1 MAVLKQDK
9 YSVTGQTQSEKRR
22 EEYIKSQNSNY
33 RTYVSALKVLES
45 MKKDK
50 TFEARATRLNKLG
63 SSIRGAGTPKL
74 KLERILYSFRKLK
87 EVDYILDD
95 IKDAEDTKINPKD
108 VQSRLK
114 TALFEEEVKSTLH
127 SSIFTIEESME
138 NIQSAKVLHG
148 IQEYF
153 SPPPDI
159 KYEES
164 EERTKIIIITIDESD
179 IEDIKK
185 YMDTIFGES
194 IISLEQKPYPIM
206 TTLYDVLIE
215 LFVESFGEYPTFH
228 IKQSGDIAAYIK
240 NIKSQLLRKITM
252 PKKEENPMAHI
263 KVEGPIISKDSLDSA
278 FSGVEGEIRLL
289 TERKKE
295 LNKQLEKH
303 AAIDIEAE
311 MVNYQ
316 NKIEGEISEI
326 KSQLEEMKE
335 RFNSTKTKLKS
346 LKEKEDSLGQL
357 SATEYVEGKKELEP
371 DIKEANRVLQIITIQ
386 GDKLK
391 EKLAILEKADSTSIR
406 SKIESGLMD
415 EHSGQINNIKELN
428 QKIIRLKHE
437 ITLPRPIKKTMKEL
451 VKTFNPNDVK
461 GNIMVD
467 GKPVPFYGEYI
478 TALTKYERMLIS
490 IGRKIGLE
498 MVQMKEY
505 LRKNEKLLEN
515 TANYFIGLLDSP
527 LYLEED
533 SDLNLEVVMELNKKS
548 LTEKDLMDIQEEVKE
563 VLKLKREVI
572 RLTNKGKELMK
583 GE

>member
-1 MAVLKQDK
+1 
-9 YSVTGQTQSEKRR
+9 
-22 EEYIKSQNSNY
+22 
-33 RTYVSALKVLES
+33 
-45 MKKDK
+45 
-50 TFEARATRLNKLG
+50 
-63 SSIRGAGTPKL
+63 
-74 KLERILYSFRKLK
+74 
-87 EVDYILDD
+87 
-95 IKDAEDTKINPKD
+95 
-108 VQSRLK
+108 
-114 TALFEEEVKSTLH
+114 
-127 SSIFTIEESME
+127 
-138 NIQSAKVLHG
+138 
-148 IQEYF
+148 
-153 SPPPDI
+153 
-159 KYEES
+159 
-164 EERTKIIIITIDESD
+164 
-179 IEDIKK
+179 
-185 YMDTIFGES
+185 
-194 IISLEQKPYPIM
+194 M

-215 LFVESFGEYPTFH
+215 LFVESFREYPTFH

-252 PKKEENPMAHI
+252 PKKEENPMAHV
-263 KVEGPIISKDSLDSA
+263 KVSGPVISKDSLDSA

-326 KSQLEEMKE
+326 KSQLKEMKE

-371 DIKEANRVLQIITIQ
+371 DIKEANRVLQIITMQ